1 MWKSAK
7 TSRRAVFSKSGGNS
21 TEEEKQATRQKKQQ
35 KPPRKVNP
43 LGDFGTTSVL
53 RDNFHIYLVTLTS
66 NTAGPSAQTHDSVG
80 SHFLASMLTLTGQ
93 SQHQTIQNQTD
104 IWPHRRV
111 QDKDG
116 VPATVGNRR
125 RF

>member
-43 LGDFGTTSVL
+43 LGSKRVVA
-53 RDNFHIYLVTLTS
+53 LVSRAPVTPRPPRALGS
-66 NTAGPSAQTHDSVG
+66 RHPNPFWTAA
-80 SHFLASMLTLTGQ
+80 
-93 SQHQTIQNQTD
+93 
-104 IWPHRRV
+104 
-111 QDKDG
+111 
-116 VPATVGNRR
+116 
-125 RF
+125 